1 MLDSGRRRSDQIRK
15 SLFRV
20 HNACAA
26 AGKEEATAGTPAGDH
41 HPRNVVRPTKTSLY
55 SRDRAKRSITG
66 GCMCV
71 KNTIASTLKA
81 RRMSR
86 AESRNSAGN
95 NGDNGE
101 PQSVITLGNKPLREM
116 SRGAGERLARSIR
129 TVSQEQSRLT
139 EAAGDATKAAAR
151 SGAGPGRTRKMLAAR
166 KRSNRNSDYQLGT
179 NPGKVA
185 IGGGAAPGSVAAPSP
200 PQPSCFDG
208 LRDNIVTNL
217 LMLGCVPD
225 SRPSPRSPSPNL
237 RPSPCVAAST

>member
-1 MLDSGRRRSDQIRK
+1 
-15 SLFRV
+15 
-20 HNACAA
+20 
-26 AGKEEATAGTPAGDH
+26 
-41 HPRNVVRPTKTSLY
+41 
-55 SRDRAKRSITG
+55 
-66 GCMCV
+66 MCV

-86 AESRNSAGN
+86 AESRNSRDSAG

-101 PQSVITLGNKPLREM
+101 PQSVITLGNKPFERL
-116 SRGAGERLARSIR
+116 SRGAGERLARNIR

-166 KRSNRNSDYQLGT
+166 KRSNRNSDYQQGT

-200 PQPSCFDG
+200 QQPSCFDG

-237 RPSPCVAAST
+237 RPSPCAAAST